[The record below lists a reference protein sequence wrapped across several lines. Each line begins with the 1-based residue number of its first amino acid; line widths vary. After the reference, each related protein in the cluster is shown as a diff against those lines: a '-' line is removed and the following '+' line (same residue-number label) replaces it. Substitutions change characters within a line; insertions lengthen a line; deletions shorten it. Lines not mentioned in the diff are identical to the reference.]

1 LKISRK
7 ISFETAFLVI
17 FVSVLLL
24 TGDIFS
30 AGFGTITAS
39 VLLLLMIFKFP
50 KINQKELIIVLPLFL
65 ILLSGSVISVFHGTL
80 MSGDK
85 FYLLG
90 KDIWYYLKPIIYILT
105 GFYIFRMKFKEEIF
119 MSLLIYLALF
129 ISVHHIIRVIVYVAS
144 AGPEPLVLDTLRF
157 QTGPGNLLEVFS
169 LAYVLFIFRNSAIGK
184 SVIFPRWLIIL
195 VISVSIILSFSRTL
209 MLAFIIS
216 LVAMQDFFSFRAKTF
231 IKTLL
236 VISVIVVVSVLTLL
250 FLHRVSNRNTVIYA
264 LSEKYLNSFKEMTY
278 KNKTPTFKEINNN
291 WRGLETNITKEV
303 IRNGNLPEKI
313 LGFGFGKTV
322 NIGYTGMPGIEDVN
336 IPKFHNGFIEI
347 LLKTGYIGIF
357 FYILYFYFAF
367 RLADRNYP
375 ARRTDKLLKAVLAT
389 SFATT
394 LVITGLYNKTA
405 LDPSCLIS
413 GYLMGFCFNT
423 ESGARVKD
431 TDN

>member
-1 LKISRK
+1 
-7 ISFETAFLVI
+7 
-17 FVSVLLL
+17 
-24 TGDIFS
+24 
-30 AGFGTITAS
+30 
-39 VLLLLMIFKFP
+39 
-50 KINQKELIIVLPLFL
+50 
-65 ILLSGSVISVFHGTL
+65 
-80 MSGDK
+80 
-85 FYLLG
+85 
-90 KDIWYYLKPIIYILT
+90 
-105 GFYIFRMKFKEEIF
+105 
-119 MSLLIYLALF
+119 
-129 ISVHHIIRVIVYVAS
+129 
-144 AGPEPLVLDTLRF
+144 
-157 QTGPGNLLEVFS
+157 
-169 LAYVLFIFRNSAIGK
+169 
-184 SVIFPRWLIIL
+184 
-195 VISVSIILSFSRTL
+195 
-209 MLAFIIS
+209 
-216 LVAMQDFFSFRAKTF
+216 
-231 IKTLL
+231 LL

-375 ARRTDKLLKAVLAT
+375 ARRTDKLLKAILAT